1 MVIVAGHFDVDP
13 AHRDEFIA
21 GRLEAMQASRAEPG
35 CVVYAMTADPIQPE
49 RVLLFERWESKEALL
64 AHLEGMRSA
73 PQPASTVEIRS
84 AEILQYEI
92 SRTGPLGS

>member
-13 AHRDEFIA
+13 ERRDEFIR
-21 GRLEAMQASRAEPG
+21 GREESMRASRAEPG
-35 CVVYAMTADPIQPE
+35 CVVYAFSADPLQPE

-64 AHLEGMRSA
+64 AHLQGMQSA
-73 PQPASTVEIRS
+73 PQSSSDIEIRG
-84 AEILQYEI
+84 AELLQYEI

>member
-13 AHRDEFIA
+13 ERRDEFV
-21 GRLEAMQASRAEPG
+21 ASRVESMRASQAEPG
-35 CVVYAMTADPIQPE
+35 CIVYAFTADPVHPE
-49 RVLLFERWESKEALL
+49 RVLLFERWESKDALL

-73 PQPASTVEIRS
+73 PQPQSEIEIRG

-92 SRTGPLGS
+92 SRSGPLGS